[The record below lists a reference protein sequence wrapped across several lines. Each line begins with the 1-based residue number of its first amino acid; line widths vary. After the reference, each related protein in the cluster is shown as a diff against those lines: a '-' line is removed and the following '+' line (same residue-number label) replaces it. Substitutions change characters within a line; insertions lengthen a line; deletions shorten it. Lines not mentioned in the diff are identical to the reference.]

1 MNTLIQKKFLC
12 YVISIISFVTFL
24 YFIID
29 SFETENKS
37 HPDKNLVRLS
47 VLLKDAKQEISQLRC
62 KNNIN
67 KLESGG
73 YCSRIS
79 GNQTDNG
86 VVNYLSE
93 FLKGE

>member
-1 MNTLIQKKFLC
+1 MNTLIQKNFLC

-47 VLLKDAKQEISQLRC
+47 VLLKDEK
-62 KNNIN
+62 
-67 KLESGG
+67 KLVNLDV
-73 YCSRIS
+73 RITR
-79 GNQTDNG
+79 N
-86 VVNYLSE
+86 
-93 FLKGE
+93 